1 MDFEL
6 HLENGTA
13 KYEFKGALEVPNGLE
28 FDNVGQAAINTV
40 KQLYAIFENGIQYWD
55 EASSDLTDNYNKIY
69 AADNIGRGIESLVE
83 AYDDFETLKD
93 NLEYAYEKAA
103 DYGGLK
109 VSCDLVPNSFVVKEV
124 SSNYLDDKKPGKAEI
139 PAGDCRDF
147 VDYMSHEDFRQF
159 LSELSEMYKSISGA
173 FEDAFNEEDSASD
186 DSDGFEI

>member
-28 FDNVGQAAINTV
+28 FDNVGQAAIHTV

-69 AADNIGRGIESLVE
+69 AADNMGRGIESLVE
-83 AYDDFETLKD
+83 AYEDFETLKD

-109 VSCDLVPNSFVVKEV
+109 VVCDLVPSRFVVKEI

-139 PAGDCRDF
+139 SAEDCSDF

-186 DSDGFEI
+186 GFEI